1 MGLDMYL
8 SKRTYIREADRK
20 ESRELLKILVKIFCP
35 DNKLNINP
43 ERITYIEEKVGYWRK
58 ANQIH
63 KWFVDNIQA
72 GKDDCGYYPVTS
84 ENLESLLSLVE
95 RVLDDHTLA
104 GNLLPTQRGTFFR
117 YTEYDGWYFDDLKD
131 TKKILTDLL
140 KEPDIESTELQYHAS
155 W

>member
-84 ENLESLLSLVE
+84 ENLEFQRQRGVVLSLQGARQARPQ
-95 RVLDDHTLA
+95 RVRR
-104 GNLLPTQRGTFFR
+104 N
-117 YTEYDGWYFDDLKD
+117 
-131 TKKILTDLL
+131 
-140 KEPDIESTELQYHAS
+140 S
-155 W
+155 